1 MSLTI
6 FFGLVPL
13 IRSLLHREDAIE
25 KLIHPDSQL
34 FAWFYVLNW
43 HRVFRPGVALP
54 LYIVHFWSLAVEE
67 QFYLGWPLV
76 VRLLTRR
83 RLTALC
89 LVLVAGSFALR
100 LWLTSRGAVGS
111 AFGLTFCRM
120 DSLAI
125 GGLIALAIRNDRY
138 WSLARRLALP
148 IMLAAAAGI
157 LLIVARTGRVTFTT
171 PAMTSYG
178 VSLLGL
184 LFGGLLVTA
193 LNAAPGSALHRVA
206 SAPTLRFFGKYSY
219 CMYVCHQ
226 PLILVLAPLG
236 LNVGHLSRVLGNMVV
251 AVVVMNGVALLLTV
265 LVSLISWNLF
275 EKHFLKLKDRF
286 PVGPAPAPLTQPAA

>member
-1 MSLTI
+1 
-6 FFGLVPL
+6 
-13 IRSLLHREDAIE
+13 
-25 KLIHPDSQL
+25 
-34 FAWFYVLNW
+34 
-43 HRVFRPGVALP
+43 
-54 LYIVHFWSLAVEE
+54 
-67 QFYLGWPLV
+67 
-76 VRLLTRR
+76 
-83 RLTALC
+83 
-89 LVLVAGSFALR
+89 
-100 LWLTSRGAVGS
+100 
-111 AFGLTFCRM
+111 
-120 DSLAI
+120 
-125 GGLIALAIRNDRY
+125 
-138 WSLARRLALP
+138 
-148 IMLAAAAGI
+148 
-157 LLIVARTGRVTFTT
+157 
-171 PAMTSYG
+171 
-178 VSLLGL
+178 LGL